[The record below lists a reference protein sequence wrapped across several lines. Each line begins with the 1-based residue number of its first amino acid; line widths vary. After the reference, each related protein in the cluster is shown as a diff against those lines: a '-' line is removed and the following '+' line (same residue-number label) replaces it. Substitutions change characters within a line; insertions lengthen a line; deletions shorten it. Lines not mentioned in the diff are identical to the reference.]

1 MHRHV
6 SNLAVEPHPRRRSTP
21 ATLPIF
27 VLSDR
32 PFMRDLMVEYLRRH
46 GFPQTRGVRAVGGQ
60 LAASHRDLPMLVL
73 VDLGCDQEDPAQTL
87 HGVRRQRPSAKVVG
101 VGTSAQLAAHDAA
114 GLDGWIEVSDPASS
128 LTTMAEA
135 VAGRR
140 ALAGPPRTPLVA
152 RELRVWRGLSK
163 RQRQVLGLIGCGVT
177 NGRLA
182 DTLGI
187 TERSAKAHVAALL
200 DKFKADNRTELALIA
215 CKAGLGS
222 PQSDAA

>member
-6 SNLAVEPHPRRRSTP
+6 SNLAVEPHAGRRSTP
-21 ATLPIF
+21 TTLPIF

-32 PFMRDLMVEYLRRH
+32 PLMRDLMVEYLRRH
-46 GFPQTRGVRAVGGQ
+46 GFPQTRGETALAQ
-60 LAASHRDLPMLVL
+60 LATTPRESPMLVL
-73 VDLGCDQEDPAQTL
+73 VDLGCHQEDPAQTL
-87 HGVRRQRPSAKVVG
+87 HGVRRQRPLAKVVG

-114 GLDGWIEVSDPASS
+114 GLDGWIEVSNPASS

-135 VAGRR
+135 VARRR

-215 CKAGLGS
+215 CKAGLGV
-222 PQSDAA
+222 PRDDAA